1 MRHEQN
7 SAVRVSRGVW
17 CVKNRRGLT
26 QEAIDEAGSLG
37 RQVGV
42 GRILEHSAFHRRQA
56 LLIRLPCRHRHMR
69 LAADTGAPHASLGRA
84 LDSRALRLPCVL
96 WHSTPPHPCPGR
108 RCGTA
113 KKGRRQ
119 EHPPELA
126 YQMRKQHIQAHQQ
139 APRTPEGRW
148 GKAGQNER
156 SRL

>member
-56 LLIRLPCRHRHMR
+56 LLIRLPCRHQRMR
-69 LAADTGAPHASLGRA
+69 LAADTGAPHALLRPSGEHLTRMRTLA
-84 LDSRALRLPCVL
+84 QHTTTPMSR
-96 WHSTPPHPCPGR
+96 
-108 RCGTA
+108 
-113 KKGRRQ
+113 
-119 EHPPELA
+119 
-126 YQMRKQHIQAHQQ
+126 
-139 APRTPEGRW
+139 
-148 GKAGQNER
+148 
-156 SRL
+156 